1 MDDMIEISD
10 NAKRMIA
17 EALEKALGPTIN
29 KAIDKVKEQL
39 DDRIDDVGEKL
50 RSYEDEMDAAIGKF
64 KEESAQQLRAID
76 KVKEQL
82 DDRIDDVGEKLRSY
96 KDEMDAA
103 IGKFKEE
110 SAQLV
115 ELRGTIEE
123 GFEQTMPP
131 FRGWHWVVMGLMGL
145 SFILNI
151 ALLVLVLIR

>member
-29 KAIDKVKEQL
+29 K
-39 DDRIDDVGEKL
+39 
-50 RSYEDEMDAAIGKF
+50 
-64 KEESAQQLRAID
+64 AID